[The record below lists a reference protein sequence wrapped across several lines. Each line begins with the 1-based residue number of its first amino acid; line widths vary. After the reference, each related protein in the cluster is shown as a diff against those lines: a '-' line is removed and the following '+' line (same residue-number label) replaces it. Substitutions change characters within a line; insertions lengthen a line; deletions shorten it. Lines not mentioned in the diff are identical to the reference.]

1 MKPKPKQ
8 NQLETREEVQARQR
22 KTPPGGAR
30 PHAGRKS
37 NVIRQLESDL
47 WSKRQHVVEH
57 AIDEL
62 DRLTRDES
70 ASVRLEACKTVLD
83 RVFGKARQHM
93 SVDTTVDGARA
104 TLDVKLVVLQNQHAA
119 PALPP
124 AKDQAP

>member
-8 NQLETREEVQARQR
+8 TQLETREEVQARQR

-30 PHAGRKS
+30 PHAGRKP
-37 NVIRQLESDL
+37 NIIRQLESDL
-47 WSKRQHVVEH
+47 WSKHENVVEN
-57 AIDEL
+57 AIATL
-62 DRLTRDES
+62 GKLTKSRSE
-70 ASVRLEACKTVLD
+70 AIKLEACKTVLD

-124 AKDQAP
+124 AKDPAP